1 MSDRSFCARFG
12 PEVARAGVDTF
23 PRALFD
29 LAEAEGLSRAERL
42 ALLGLF
48 SAWRGGLGPRLSL
61 RALAGRSGL
70 CRSGAAAAVRRLEA
84 RGLIRVVRRRSP
96 ERGDLPSEYDLSP
109 LLERLEALARER
121 PGVRPP
127 KADGFA
133 ARFGPVLAADG
144 TLTLPARLR
153 RAPWVDGLSAG
164 ERLTVAAL
172 LSAKWDGEDPALSL
186 SALAARAGIT
196 RRWAAQVVGRLEAR
210 GLLRR
215 LPGNPNRYDLSPLLA
230 LLAETVNS
238 VDTPLSTKFTGVVNS
253 MDTPVS
259 TEFTRVVNSVDT
271 PLSTKF
277 TGVVNSVDTL
287 EEDKIYIPQKQKKK
301 KVEEDKGRP
310 AAFSKGQA
318 PPPEDIRVLFGVLG
332 VKTLPAGE
340 FKAYRQLMERFGV
353 EQVAAAAGE
362 LVGRG
367 VRPAPAAVAAV
378 LAGGAAGGAGG
389 VEDLQAVWARMQAA
403 LKSRLSANNYR
414 AYVEPLR
421 PVGLAGG
428 RLTLSGSGFVIDW
441 VRTRF
446 LTLFKRA
453 AQEAGLD
460 GVQFAADRPGPAP
473 SGRPAAV

>member
-1 MSDRSFCARFG
+1 MH
-12 PEVARAGVDTF
+12 
-23 PRALFD
+23 
-29 LAEAEGLSRAERL
+29 
-42 ALLGLF
+42 
-48 SAWRGGLGPRLSL
+48 
-61 RALAGRSGL
+61 
-70 CRSGAAAAVRRLEA
+70 RLEA

-144 TLTLPARLR
+144 TLTLPARLL

-230 LLAETVNS
+230 LLAET
-238 VDTPLSTKFTGVVNS
+238 
-253 MDTPVS
+253 
-259 TEFTRVVNSVDT
+259 VNSVDT

-367 VRPAPAAVAAV
+367 LRPGPAAVAAV

-414 AYVEPLR
+414 TYVEPLR

-428 RLTLSGSGFVIDW
+428 QLTLSGPGFFIDW
-441 VRTRF
+441 VETRL
-446 LTLFKRA
+446 LTPFKQA
-453 AQEAGLD
+453 AKEAGLD
-460 GVQFAADRPGPAP
+460 GVRFAADRPGPAP

>member
-29 LAEAEGLSRAERL
+29 LAEAEGFSPVERL
-42 ALLGLF
+42 TAAALLAAKGRPNRQL
-48 SAWRGGLGPRLSL
+48 SA
-61 RALAGRSGL
+61 RALAERAGISRRKAIEGLRS
-70 CRSGAAAAVRRLEA
+70 LEA
-84 RGLIRVVRRRSP
+84 RGLIRVVRRREP
-96 ERGDLPSEYDLSP
+96 GRGDLPNEYDLSP

-121 PGVRPP
+121 QAPRPP
-127 KADGFA
+127 KAGGFA
-133 ARFGPVLAADG
+133 DRFGPVLAADG
-144 TLTLPARLR
+144 ILAVPGAVGGLKLDRSQRL
-153 RAPWVDGLSAG
+153 V
-164 ERLTVAAL
+164 
-172 LSAKWDGEDPALSL
+172 
-186 SALAARAGIT
+186 
-196 RRWAAQVVGRLEAR
+196 
-210 GLLRR
+210 
-215 LPGNPNRYDLSPLLA
+215 LLA
-230 LLAETVNS
+230 LLAAKWDDRNPELSTAELRRRTGLPRRSLFRALQKLRSAGLLVTARRGRRTEFDVGPLLKALS
-238 VDTPLSTKFTGVVNS
+238 VPQVDTGGVHLRHSGGEPVPQVDTPVCTNGTLKVPQV
-253 MDTPVS
+253 DTPVC
-259 TEFTRVVNSVDT
+259 TNGTLPARRVPLVDT
-271 PLSTKF
+271 NTEA
-277 TGVVNSVDTL
+277 L
-287 EEDKIYIPQKQKKK
+287 EKKK
-301 KVEEDKGRP
+301 NIQKHKEDRSGP

-318 PPPEDIRVLFGVLG
+318 PPSEDLRVLFGVLG
-332 VKTLPAGE
+332 VKALPAGE
-340 FKAYRQLMERFGV
+340 FKAYRQLMERFGA

-378 LAGGAAGGAGG
+378 LAGGAAGGAAG